1 MTITNGYATVAQ
13 FQRFKG
19 ITNADALDDAE
30 IEAMIE
36 EASRMIDAVCSRWF
50 YAYSQTRYYD
60 VPEGRELF
68 LEGDDL
74 LTVTTLTNGDTTVLT
89 TADYYLLP
97 RNDSPKYAVV
107 LKESSTYLWE
117 EDSSGN
123 AEGAIT
129 IAGTW
134 GFVSRAAAD
143 PQSARVIDNTR
154 RACLMICKQWMEER
168 FGVNVGGNVYIT
180 AGGVVQSPAGAIPK
194 AAYDMI
200 KPYIRIV

>member
-36 EASRMIDAVCSRWF
+36 EASRMIDAICGRWF
-50 YAYSQTRYYD
+50 YAYTQTRYYD
-60 VPEGRELF
+60 VPAGRELF
-68 LEGDDL
+68 LEDDL
-74 LTVTTLTNGDTTVLT
+74 LTITTLTNGDTTVLT
-89 TADYYLLP
+89 TSDYYLLP
-97 RNDSPKYAVV
+97 RSESPKYSVA

-117 EDSSGN
+117 EDSSN
-123 AEGAIT
+123 NTEGVIS

-134 GFVSRAAAD
+134 GFVSRAATD
-143 PQSARVIDNTR
+143 PRSAMVIDNTR

-180 AGGVVQSPAGAIPK
+180 SGGVVQSPAGAIPK